1 MKDLNKVLGAV
12 ENVDGKFNFK
22 LNRVI
27 FDNDN
32 STVWAKEFA
41 VFMNGR
47 IVEYIVVYM
56 KYYKGR
62 KIVKLDKRR
71 KLNARQFSVY
81 RIVGSK
87 MVYDNDAIFG
97 NAGNVGLY
105 NAYIELIDKLL
116 VL

>member
-1 MKDLNKVLGAV
+1 MKDLKLVMDAV
-12 ENVDGKFNFK
+12 ENVGGFSFK
-22 LNRVI
+22 LVNVLY
-27 FDNDN
+27 DDN
-32 STVWAKEFA
+32 SNVWAKEFA

-47 IVEYIVVYM
+47 IVEYVVVYM

-87 MVYDNDAIFG
+87 MVYDNDVIFG

>member
-12 ENVDGKFNFK
+12 ENVDGKFSFK

-47 IVEYIVVYM
+47 IVEYVVVYM

-87 MVYDNDAIFG
+87 MVYDNDVIF
-97 NAGNVGLY
+97 GNVGLY